1 MSYDRM
7 AKQEEAIREQVKE
20 LIARAAAD
28 AEEDKSF
35 GQEDKSRL
43 RSGFQLIVG
52 QLVTQ
57 AGNDKEQVQP
67 MVQAIEEQSGQL
79 PAELLA
85 DPGYCSDSN
94 LEYLE
99 SEAEPKSR

>member
-1 MSYDRM
+1 
-7 AKQEEAIREQVKE
+7 
-20 LIARAAAD
+20 
-28 AEEDKSF
+28 
-35 GQEDKSRL
+35 
-43 RSGFQLIVG
+43 
-52 QLVTQ
+52 
-57 AGNDKEQVQP
+57 

>member
-1 MSYDRM
+1 LDGTKIKAIASKHKAMSYDRM

-43 RSGFQLIVG
+43 SQGF
-52 QLVTQ
+52 
-57 AGNDKEQVQP
+57 
-67 MVQAIEEQSGQL
+67 S
-79 PAELLA
+79 
-85 DPGYCSDSN
+85 
-94 LEYLE
+94 
-99 SEAEPKSR
+99 